1 MESLYGELILREG
14 GEVEAEDVLSN
25 FKEFLLVFYGASW
38 TPNNEHIAQAISSMV
53 IEQNPE
59 DDSLPPNYEVF
70 YISGDSSKSEFKAFY
85 NA

>member
-14 GEVEAEDVLSN
+14 AEVEAEDVLSN

-38 TPNNEHIAQAISSMV
+38 CPKNELIAQAINSLM

-59 DDSLPPNYEVF
+59 DEAAPFNYEVF
-70 YISGDSSKSEFKAFY
+70 YVSGDQSKSEFKAFY